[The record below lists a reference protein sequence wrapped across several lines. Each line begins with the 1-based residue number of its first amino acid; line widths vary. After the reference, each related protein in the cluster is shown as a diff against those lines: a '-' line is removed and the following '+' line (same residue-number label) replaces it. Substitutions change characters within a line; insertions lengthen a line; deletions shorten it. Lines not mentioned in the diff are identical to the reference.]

1 MKEIRQ
7 GNTFVEDCGLH
18 EEGPMIEN
26 CALPSADGARVWE
39 LIARAGTLDWA
50 ERHSS
55 SFLREAEIR
64 DSENTQ
70 RHIRTSLAHIHKE
83 HFE

>member
-50 ERHSS
+50 EAQQQLSTRGGDQK
-55 SFLREAEIR
+55 F
-64 DSENTQ
+64 
-70 RHIRTSLAHIHKE
+70 
-83 HFE
+83 